1 MPMSSTPPP
10 PEGSASRR
18 PRRTTASPGKTRSRR
33 GTPPPTGTSRS
44 AGSGGRATQPPRD
57 DCRSTRWARSTVAG
71 LVAAGLC
78 LVLAAGCAT
87 TARDRARTAE
97 LADDFDAAVIE
108 YTQALQERPND
119 RGLQRDLD
127 RARLRA
133 AQYHQAE
140 GLRLAGLGN
149 YEDALVEYQLAAE
162 LDPASSDVQDALRE
176 TAEQVRTREAALRA
190 GQTATEALI
199 DRTRFLPAQGLELP
213 DVVLPDSLVFR
224 DASTRDVFTAL
235 GLFSDVN
242 VIFDPAF
249 VDRRLS
255 VDLRDARLRAA
266 FASVARSTQNF
277 YRVTAPRTVTVI
289 PDTPAKRTEYEQEIV
304 QTFYLSNADVE
315 ETVNLLR
322 LVLDLRRLSPVTAT
336 GALSI
341 RDTPERVAAA
351 ARLIAAIDK
360 APPEVVIDVELLE
373 VDRQRLREYGL
384 QFASAGSPGI
394 SGTARVD
401 TGGGLTTDDSGR
413 PIVGGLSIDDLG
425 NLSTA
430 DILVGQLPG
439 LFYRLLKRDAHTRTL
454 ANPHVRASAGETAIA
469 QFGDEVPVPVT
480 TFTPFAAGGL
490 QQQPVTSFQYRN
502 VGVNIEITPFIHHDD
517 EVSLQLRIEVT
528 SLSGVEGYSGLP
540 TFGERSIETTIRL
553 RNGETNIL
561 AGLIRDEERE
571 VLQGIPGLSDLPV
584 IGRLFAHNRL
594 QTQETD
600 IIVTLTPRVV
610 RGLELDETDLRAF
623 RFDGDTGAPLDVLNR
638 STTEPVPV
646 PGALRPPRVS
656 PPALPR
662 DLDPGQVLPILP
674 PPLEPR

>member
-1 MPMSSTPPP
+1 MPTSSTPPRR
-10 PEGSASRR
+10 ERSASRR
-18 PRRTTASPGKTRSRR
+18 GRRPA
-33 GTPPPTGTSRS
+33 PPPAARRPPAGRGRRRAERHGDLALESR
-44 AGSGGRATQPPRD
+44 APA
-57 DCRSTRWARSTVAG
+57 ARGAI
-71 LVAAGLC
+71 AAGLC
-78 LVLAAGCAT
+78 LLLAAGCAT

-97 LADDFDAAVIE
+97 LADNFDAAVIE

-119 RGLQRDLD
+119 RGLQRDLE
-127 RARLRA
+127 RAKLRA
-133 AQYHQAE
+133 AQHHQAE

-149 YEDALVEYQLAAE
+149 YEDALVEYRLAAD
-162 LDPASSDVQDALRE
+162 LDPDSGAVQDALRE
-176 TAEQVRTREAALRA
+176 TADRVRTREAALRA
-190 GQTATEALI
+190 GRTETEVLI

-213 DVVLPDSLVFR
+213 DDVLPDSLVFR
-224 DASTRDVFTAL
+224 DASTSDVFTAL

-242 VIFDPAF
+242 VIFDPTF
-249 VDRRLS
+249 VDQRLS
-255 VDLRDARLRAA
+255 VDLRGARLRAA
-266 FASVARSTQNF
+266 FASVARSTQSF

-289 PDTPAKRTEYEQEIV
+289 PDTPAKRTEYAEEIV
-304 QTFYLSNADVE
+304 QTFYLSNADME

-384 QFASAGSPGI
+384 QFASADSPGI
-394 SGTARVD
+394 SGSAGVD
-401 TGGGLTTDDSGR
+401 A
-413 PIVGGLSIDDLG
+413 VGGLSIDDLG

-454 ANPHVRASAGETAIA
+454 ANPHVRASAGETATA
-469 QFGDEVPVPVT
+469 QFGDLVPVPDT
-480 TFTPFAAGGL
+480 SFASIAAGGL
-490 QQQPVTSFQYRN
+490 PQQPVTSFNYRN
-502 VGVNIEITPFIHHDD
+502 VGVSIEITPSIHHDD
-517 EVSLQLRIEVT
+517 EVSLVLLIEVS

-540 TFGERSIETTIRL
+540 TFGARSIETTIRL

-571 VLQGIPGLSDLPV
+571 VLQGIPGLSDLPI

-600 IIVTLTPRVV
+600 IIVTLTPRIV
-610 RGLELDETDLRAF
+610 RGLDLNETDLRAF
-623 RFDGDTGAPLDVLNR
+623 RYDGDTGAPLDVFNR
-638 STTEPVPV
+638 NTTEPVPI
-646 PGALRPPRVS
+646 PGAFRPPRVPGAFR
-656 PPALPR
+656 PPRGGQPAPPR
-662 DLDPGQVLPILP
+662 DPDAGRILPIRP
-674 PPLEPR
+674 PPIEPG

>member
-1 MPMSSTPPP
+1 MLN
-10 PEGSASRR
+10 AR
-18 PRRTTASPGKTRSRR
+18 
-33 GTPPPTGTSRS
+33 
-44 AGSGGRATQPPRD
+44 GRAVPALSEANNRH
-57 DCRSTRWARSTVAG
+57 SEASGA
-71 LVAAGLC
+71 LAAGLC
-78 LVLAAGCAT
+78 LFLAAGCAT

-97 LADDFDAAVIE
+97 LADNFDAAVIE

-119 RGLQRDLD
+119 PGLQRDLE

-162 LDPASSDVQDALRE
+162 LDPSSSGVQDALRE
-176 TAEQVRTREAALRA
+176 MAELIRTREAALRA

-199 DRTRFLPAQGLELP
+199 DRTRFLPAEGLEIP
-213 DVVLPDSLVFR
+213 DDVLPDSLVFR
-224 DASTRDVFTAL
+224 DASTRDIFTAL

-249 VDRRLS
+249 VDQRLW
-255 VDLRDARLRAA
+255 VDLRGARLRAA
-266 FASVARSTQNF
+266 FSSVARSTQNF
-277 YRVTAPRTVTVI
+277 YGVTAPRTVTVI

-322 LVLDLRRLSPVTAT
+322 LVLDLRRLSPVTAS

-341 RDTPERVAAA
+341 RDTPGRVAAA
-351 ARLIAAIDK
+351 ARLIAAVDK

-394 SGTARVD
+394 SGEARVD
-401 TGGGLTTDDSGR
+401 TGGGL
-413 PIVGGLSIDDLG
+413 SIDDLG
-425 NLSTA
+425 RLSTA
-430 DILVGQLPG
+430 DIFVADLPG

-454 ANPHVRASAGETAIA
+454 ANPHIRASGGETAVA

-517 EVSLQLRIEVT
+517 EVSLELLVEVT
-528 SLSGVEGYSGLP
+528 TLSGVEGYSGLP
-540 TFGERSIETTIRL
+540 TFGARSIETTIRL

-561 AGLIRDEERE
+561 AGLIRDEERK
-571 VLQGIPGLSDLPV
+571 VLVGIPGLSALPI

-600 IIVTLTPRVV
+600 IIVTLTPRIL
-610 RGLELDETDLRAF
+610 RGLDLDETDLRAF
-623 RFDGDTGAPLDVLNR
+623 RFDIDTGGPLDMINR
-638 STTEPVPV
+638 NTTEPVPV
-646 PGALRPPRVS
+646 PGALRPP
-656 PPALPR
+656 PGGQPAPPR
-662 DLDPGQVLPILP
+662 DLAPGQILPILP
-674 PPLEPR
+674 PPLEPRQ